1 MWRSSDACGFA
12 KMTALNTAKQEIR
25 AIIAGSSVPEDP
37 IHAENT
43 LQWLL
48 KIKPDAD
55 DALQIA
61 ALAHDIDRASD
72 KKVKRDDYEDYDE
85 FKAAHAKHG
94 ANILRGILEAHD
106 VCCHIVDKA
115 CHLVLHHEVGGD
127 PEADV
132 LKDADSIS
140 YFDSNLPLYYGREGW
155 QETKRRCVWGYRRLS
170 HKMRKVLPSI
180 KHQEKKLN
188 QMLQEVINEFETQD
202 TIVQCPR

>member
-1 MWRSSDACGFA
+1 MRRSLDVCGFV
-12 KMTALNTAKQEIR
+12 KMNPLEAAKQEIR
-25 AIIAGSSVPEDP
+25 AIIAQSSVPEDP

-72 KKVKRDDYEDYDE
+72 QKVKRDDYEDYDT
-85 FKAAHAKHG
+85 FKAANAKHS
-94 ANILRGILEAHD
+94 ANILRDILEAHG
-106 VCCHIVDKA
+106 VCSYIIDKT
-115 CHLVLHHEVGGD
+115 CRLVLHHEVGGD

-132 LKDADSIS
+132 LQDADSIS

-155 QETKRRCVWGYRRLS
+155 EETKRRCLWGYRRLS
-170 HKMRKVLPSI
+170 PKMHKVLLGI
-180 KHQEKKLN
+180 RHQDPKLN
-188 QMLQEVINEFETQD
+188 QMLQEVINEFE
-202 TIVQCPR
+202 VSNM

>member
-1 MWRSSDACGFA
+1 
-12 KMTALNTAKQEIR
+12 MTALKTAKQEIR
-25 AIIAGSSVPEDP
+25 AMIALSSVPEDP
-37 IHAENT
+37 LHAENT

-61 ALAHDIDRASD
+61 ALAHDIDRAS
-72 KKVKRDDYEDYDE
+72 KQKVKRDDYEDYDA

-94 ANILRGILEAHD
+94 ATILRDILEAHG
-106 VCCHIVDKA
+106 VCSNIIDKA

-127 PEADV
+127 PEANV

-140 YFDSNLPLYYGREGW
+140 YFDYNLPLYYGREGW
-155 QETKRRCVWGYRRLS
+155 KETKRRCVWGYRRLS

-180 KHQEKKLN
+180 HHQETKLN
-188 QMLQEVINEFETQD
+188 QMLQEVINEFETHK
-202 TIVQCPR
+202 I

>member
-1 MWRSSDACGFA
+1 MRRSLDVCGFV
-12 KMTALNTAKQEIR
+12 KMNTLEAAKQEIR
-25 AIIAGSSVPEDP
+25 AIIAQSSVPEDP

-72 KKVKRDDYEDYDE
+72 QKVKRDDYEDYDA
-85 FKAAHAKHG
+85 FKAAHAKHS
-94 ANILRGILEAHD
+94 ANILRDILEAHG
-106 VCCHIVDKA
+106 VCSYIIDKA
-115 CHLVLHHEVGGD
+115 CRLVLHHEVGGD

-132 LKDADSIS
+132 LQDADSIS

-155 QETKRRCVWGYRRLS
+155 EETKRRCLWGYRRLS
-170 HKMRKVLPSI
+170 PKMRKVLPSI
-180 KHQEKKLN
+180 RHQDPKLN
-188 QMLQEVINEFETQD
+188 QMLQEVINEFE
-202 TIVQCPR
+202 VSKM

>member
-1 MWRSSDACGFA
+1 MRRSLDVCGFV
-12 KMTALNTAKQEIR
+12 KMNTLEAAKQEIR
-25 AIIAGSSVPEDP
+25 AIIAQSSVPEDP

-72 KKVKRDDYEDYDE
+72 QKVKRDDYEDYDA
-85 FKAAHAKHG
+85 FKAAHAKHS
-94 ANILRGILEAHD
+94 ANILRDILEAYG
-106 VCCHIVDKA
+106 VCSYIIDKA
-115 CHLVLHHEVGGD
+115 CRLVLHHEVGGD

-132 LKDADSIS
+132 LQDADSIS

-155 QETKRRCVWGYRRLS
+155 EETKRRCLWGYRRLS
-170 HKMRKVLPSI
+170 PKMRKVLLSI
-180 KHQEKKLN
+180 RHQNPKLN
-188 QMLQEVINEFETQD
+188 QMLQEVINEIE
-202 TIVQCPR
+202 VQKM